1 MSRRTFAGKF
11 LIWRAKHM
19 DERYFVIILAAFIGF
34 FAGIAAYALKT
45 SVFYIE
51 QILTGQFHIENQN
64 FWYVIYPGIGIIL
77 TVIFIRVI
85 IKDNVKHGIPR
96 ILYVISKASGRM
108 KRHKVFSSIVGGSFT
123 AGFGGSIGLES
134 PIISTG
140 SSIGSTIANLLRLNF
155 RSVILLIGCGASGA
169 MASIFTT
176 PVAAVIFSLEVLM
189 LDLTTAS
196 IIPLLMASVTGAITT
211 KLLLAEQMLFNFD
224 FTDPIVISDIPYY
237 AVLGIITGFVSLYF
251 NRINHNIREK
261 MGKIKDHTLKIAIG
275 VIGLGLL
282 IFLFPPLY
290 GEGYDAIRL
299 IVSGE
304 SHKLLETTFFYQWR
318 DNIWVFSGFII
329 LLLFLKVIATTLT
342 IESGGIGGYFAP
354 SAIMGGLTGFVFSNL
369 FNDLHLEK
377 NLSETNFTLVGMA
390 GVLGGVMHA
399 PLTAIFLIAE
409 MTNGYQLIVPLM
421 LATAISFITIKTL
434 DTHSIFT
441 KLLARKGELIT
452 HHKDQAVL
460 RLMNVKKVIDNDL
473 KTIQPGKTLGD
484 LIKLIE
490 ISKRNIF
497 PVVDDDDNYYG
508 VVVMDDIRK
517 DMFHEEKWNNPIE
530 NYIIQAPAHVS
541 TDESMETVMNKL
553 KQTGNYNLPVV
564 DNGKYIGFVSRANI
578 FSAYRKTL
586 IDVTYD

>member
-1 MSRRTFAGKF
+1 MSRRTFVGKF

-108 KRHKVFSSIVGGSFT
+108 KRHKVFSSIVGGSLT

-140 SSIGSTIANLLRLNF
+140 CSIGSTIANLLRLNF

-211 KLLLAEQMLFNFD
+211 KLLLSEQMLFNFD
-224 FTDPIVISDIPYY
+224 FTDPIIMSDIPYY

-251 NRINHNIREK
+251 NRINHYIREK
-261 MGKIKDHTLKIAIG
+261 MGKIKDHTLKIGIG

-299 IVSGE
+299 IASGE

-390 GVLGGVMHA
+390 GVLGAVMHA

-497 PVVDDDDNYYG
+497 PVVDDEDNYYG
-508 VVVMDDIRK
+508 VVVMDDIRQ
-517 DMFHEEKWNNPIE
+517 DMFHEEKWKNPIE
-530 NYIIQAPAHVS
+530 DYIIQAPANVS

-564 DNGKYIGFVSRANI
+564 DDGKYIGFVSRANI